1 MTRTALAAAGRRG
14 GGTDPAADG
23 RAARADEPDAADG
36 RAGADGRADWQ
47 VDVEGF
53 WCTARPAPGELPDE
67 GWKLHVSAASTVG
80 GAVLAAVTEVLA
92 EDPCAF
98 RFATGPAQ
106 LHELNSRHSDQ
117 GSAGK
122 FITVYPVGEPQF
134 RRLAAALHRATDG
147 LPGPAVL
154 SDRPYRPGSLVH
166 YRYGAIAARA
176 ELGNDGGYRSM
187 LRGPD
192 GERVEDVR
200 GASYRIPPWA
210 RDPLAADGPRAFD
223 GPRPSPDPAPLGPP
237 GSGPTGSGP
246 TASGPPASGP
256 NAPGPTAPTPAGAR
270 PTDGRGGGYEY
281 GPGYGYEPGYG
292 TPGSG
297 YRPGIGRPAPRR
309 RGSGGVLLAG
319 RYVVTGAIRQGAKGG
334 VFLGRDT
341 DGGAEVVVKQARA
354 HIEMDPAGTDARAAL
369 RHEAALLARLE
380 GQGLAPSPVELVE
393 QDDSLFLVQERIAGQ
408 PLGSWVAARLRRD
421 GSPDVDWTDAGPM
434 AHTLLDLVERVHEQ
448 GLVLRDLSPD
458 HVLVQPDGSLRLVDL
473 ELATEAGS
481 RTGPAGAPGYRAP
494 EQGPGRLALVDTA
507 AALPV
512 RRRGGGF
519 AGLTAGRGGDGTA
532 EPETDLY
539 ALGGLFFLLATGH
552 DPLLPEDL
560 PHARPVTER
569 LGRWLALAARCGTTA
584 RRLAPAVLG
593 LRAEDPR
600 HRWHPALVRES
611 LAADGAA
618 TGPAGHPGTPAPD
631 RPAPDARRAE
641 PTPSPA
647 HERLDGRSRS
657 GTDDG
662 AFWHTEPASSPD
674 HPEPAPAPADRTV
687 HPVHNAHPVQSFRPA
702 HPVHRDHRHDDTAV
716 LDRVLHDGLRHI
728 AATATPA
735 RRDRLWPVVPAGERS
750 DPCNVQYGAAG
761 VLALLARAAATAGLP
776 EDVRATTRA
785 TARTAA
791 DWIERRCAAEP
802 VVLPGLHFGRSGAAW
817 ALLDAARALGDRALA
832 RRAADLAARIA
843 VEWPNPDVCHGAA
856 GAGFLQL
863 RCAAEHLP
871 GSAADGA
878 AAFLARA
885 SRCGHGLLA
894 AARRSPHGAVWPVPR
909 DFDSALAGTT
919 ELGFAHGV
927 AGVGAFLLAA
937 AGATGDGALLA
948 GAVEAG
954 RTLAATVRPDPPTA
968 PGPAGDGT
976 FPAARW
982 PRSADDPPHVRL
994 AHWCN
999 GSSGAGTFLLRL
1011 WRATGDADAHR
1022 LALAAGRAVTA
1033 GRWHSGVCACHG
1045 LAGDGEFLLD
1055 LAEATGDPGFRAAA
1069 VEAGLLIA
1077 ARPALRDGLLVLP
1090 DETGTG
1096 CAPAYGT
1103 GTAGALAFLLRL
1115 RHGGPRLWV
1124 DPVPV
1129 GAPPDTS
1136 PRTSSDTPPSTS
1148 PGTSLSTS
1156 LGPASDAPP
1165 TAAGTAGA
1173 GEADSWT

>member
-1 MTRTALAAAGRRG
+1 MRADTSLRTAGGTDPAGDGPADDGPDPDGRWPGMTRTALAAGSRQ
-14 GGTDPAADG
+14 DG
-23 RAARADEPDAADG
+23 RDG
-36 RAGADGRADWQ
+36 QGGRDRQDGQGGQDGQDGWR

-53 WCTARPAPGELPDE
+53 WSTARPAPGELPDE

-106 LHELNSRHSDQ
+106 LHELNSRHSEQ

-200 GASYRIPPWA
+200 GAAYRIPPWA
-210 RDPLAADGPRAFD
+210 RDPLAADGQRTSD
-223 GPRPSPDPAPLGPP
+223 GPRASPGPTPLGPTP
-237 GSGPTGSGP
+237 
-246 TASGPPASGP
+246 
-256 NAPGPTAPTPAGAR
+256 PGPTPPGAPGAAGS
-270 PTDGRGGGYEY
+270 P
-281 GPGYGYEPGYG
+281 GP
-292 TPGSG
+292 G
-297 YRPGIGRPAPRR
+297 YRPGVGRPAPRR

-319 RYVVTGAIRQGAKGG
+319 RYVVTGAIRHGAKGG

-380 GQGLAPSPVELVE
+380 GLGLAPRPVELVE

-421 GSPDVDWTDAGPM
+421 GSPDVDWAEAGPM
-434 AHTLLDLVERVHEQ
+434 AHILLDLVERVHEQ
-448 GLVLRDLSPD
+448 GLVLRDLSPG

-473 ELATEAGS
+473 ELAAEAGS
-481 RTGPAGAPGYRAP
+481 RAGSAGLPGYRAP
-494 EQGPGRLALVDTA
+494 EQGPGRLALVTA
-507 AALPV
+507 AGAPAAPL
-512 RRRGGGF
+512 RGGGF
-519 AGLTAGRGGDGTA
+519 AGLTAGRGGDGTRTA
-532 EPETDLY
+532 EPEADLY

-560 PHARPVTER
+560 PHARPVTDR

-611 LAADGAA
+611 LADQGHTPFRADRPSG
-618 TGPAGHPGTPAPD
+618 PD
-631 RPAPDARRAE
+631 RPAPLRE
-641 PTPSPA
+641 P
-647 HERLDGRSRS
+647 ERLDGPGPTGAGDR
-657 GTDDG
+657 TDRTDPG
-662 AFWHTEPASSPD
+662 GGFWHTEPAAVPD
-674 HPEPAPAPADRTV
+674 RPGPGPAAATRTDGRSRGRTPG
-687 HPVHNAHPVQSFRPA
+687 HS
-702 HPVHRDHRHDDTAV
+702 DTAV

-728 AATATPA
+728 AATATPS
-735 RRDRLWPVVPAGERS
+735 RRDRLWPVVPAGERA
-750 DPCNVQYGAAG
+750 DPCNVQHGAAG
-761 VLALLARAAATAGLP
+761 VLAVLARAAATAGLP
-776 EDVRATTRA
+776 EDVRATARA

-817 ALLDAARALGDRALA
+817 ALLDAARALEDRALA
-832 RRAADLAARIA
+832 GRAAELAARIA

-863 RCAAEHLP
+863 RCAADNLAGP
-871 GSAADGA
+871 SGGTAGA
-878 AAFLARA
+878 AEFLARA

-894 AARRSPHGAVWPVPR
+894 AARQAPYGAVWPVPQ
-909 DFDSALAGTT
+909 DFDSALAGITH
-919 ELGFAHGV
+919 LGFAHGV
-927 AGVGAFLLAA
+927 AGVGTFLLAA

-948 GAVEAG
+948 GAVGAG
-954 RTLAATVRPDPPTA
+954 RTLAATARLDPPAA
-968 PGPAGDGT
+968 PGPAADGAS
-976 FPAARW
+976 PAAWW
-982 PRSADDPPHVRL
+982 PRSADDPAHVRL
-994 AHWCN
+994 THWCN

-1069 VEAGLLIA
+1069 VESGLLIA
-1077 ARPALRDGLLVLP
+1077 ARAALRDGLLALP

-1124 DPVPV
+1124 DPVPFDTPLGTPFDTPSAASL
-1129 GAPPDTS
+1129 GAPPDTPS
-1136 PRTSSDTPPSTS
+1136 GTPSGRT
-1148 PGTSLSTS
+1148 
-1156 LGPASDAPP
+1156 GPDPA
-1165 TAAGTAGA
+1165 
-1173 GEADSWT
+1173 

>member
-1 MTRTALAAAGRRG
+1 MTRTALAAGS
-14 GGTDPAADG
+14 PPADG
-23 RAARADEPDAADG
+23 PDG
-36 RAGADGRADWQ
+36 RTDGRHGGDGRDGQDRPDRRVRWR

-53 WCTARPAPGELPDE
+53 WCTARPTPGDLPDE

-106 LHELNSRHSDQ
+106 LHELNSRHIEQ

-122 FITVYPVGEPQF
+122 FITVYPVGEAQF

-166 YRYGAIAARA
+166 YRYGAIAAPA

-200 GASYRIPPWA
+200 GASYRIPSWV
-210 RDPLAADGPRAFD
+210 RDPLAADGQRTFD
-223 GPRPSPDPAPLGPP
+223 GPRVSPGPAPLGPTPP
-237 GSGPTGSGP
+237 G
-246 TASGPPASGP
+246 
-256 NAPGPTAPTPAGAR
+256 APGP
-270 PTDGRGGGYEY
+270 GGSP
-281 GPGYGYEPGYG
+281 GPGH
-292 TPGSG
+292 
-297 YRPGIGRPAPRR
+297 RPGVGRPAPRR

-319 RYVVTGAIRQGAKGG
+319 RYVVTGAIRHGAKGG

-369 RHEAALLARLE
+369 RHESALLARLE
-380 GQGLAPSPVELVE
+380 GLGLAPRPVELVE

-408 PLGSWVAARLRRD
+408 PLGSWVAAGLRRD
-421 GSPDVDWTDAGPM
+421 GSPGVDWAQAGPM
-434 AHTLLDLVERVHEQ
+434 AHILLDLVERVHEQ
-448 GLVLRDLSPD
+448 GLVLRDLSPG

-473 ELATEAGS
+473 ELAAEAGS
-481 RTGPAGAPGYRAP
+481 RAGSAGVPGYRAP
-494 EQGPGRLALVDTA
+494 EQSPGRLALVAEGPPATA
-507 AALPV
+507 
-512 RRRGGGF
+512 RRGGGF
-519 AGLTAGRGGDGTA
+519 AGLTAGRGGDGTRTA
-532 EPETDLY
+532 EPEADLY

-560 PHARPVTER
+560 PHARPVTDR

-611 LAADGAA
+611 LAADGR
-618 TGPAGHPGTPAPD
+618 TPVRADRPSAPD
-631 RPAPDARRAE
+631 RPAPVPRPERPDR
-641 PTPSPA
+641 PGPSGA
-647 HERLDGRSRS
+647 DGGPGR
-657 GTDDG
+657 TAAD
-662 AFWHTEPASSPD
+662 AFWHTEPAAA
-674 HPEPAPAPADRTV
+674 PEQPGPGPAAATRDRGRT
-687 HPVHNAHPVQSFRPA
+687 ATA
-702 HPVHRDHRHDDTAV
+702 TAGRDRSRGDTAV

-728 AATATPA
+728 AATATPS
-735 RRDRLWPVVPAGERS
+735 RRDRLWPVVPAGERA
-750 DPCNVQYGAAG
+750 DPCNVQHGAAG
-761 VLALLARAAATAGLP
+761 VLAVLARAAATAGLP
-776 EDVRATTRA
+776 EDVRSGART

-817 ALLDAARALGDRALA
+817 ALLDAARALDDRALA
-832 RRAADLAARIA
+832 RRAAELAARIA

-863 RCAAEHLP
+863 RCAAEDLAGP
-871 GSAADGA
+871 PAEDGADGA
-878 AAFLARA
+878 AAAGSAEFLARA

-894 AARRSPHGAVWPVPR
+894 AARRAPYGAVWPVPQ
-909 DFDSALAGTT
+909 DFDSALAGITH
-919 ELGFAHGV
+919 LGFAHGV

-937 AGATGDGALLA
+937 AGATGDAALLA

-954 RTLAATVRPDPPTA
+954 RTLASTARPDPPAA
-968 PGPAGDGT
+968 PGRGGNGAA
-976 FPAARW
+976 PAARW
-982 PRSADDPPHVRL
+982 PRSADDPAHVRL
-994 AHWCN
+994 THWCN

-1033 GRWHSGVCACHG
+1033 ERWHSGVCACHG

-1055 LAEATGDPGFRAAA
+1055 LAEATGDPGFRSAA
-1069 VEAGLLIA
+1069 VESGLLIA
-1077 ARPALRDGLLVLP
+1077 ARAALRDGLLALP

-1124 DPVPV
+1124 DPLPFDAPSLALP
-1129 GAPPDTS
+1129 GAPSVGLP
-1136 PRTSSDTPPSTS
+1136 
-1148 PGTSLSTS
+1148 
-1156 LGPASDAPP
+1156 DAPP
-1165 TAAGTAGA
+1165 GPPSGRTGSDPAGRV
-1173 GEADSWT
+1173 DPWT

>member
-1 MTRTALAAAGRRG
+1 MTRTALAAGV
-14 GGTDPAADG
+14 PPVDG
-23 RAARADEPDAADG
+23 REGRDG
-36 RAGADGRADWQ
+36 QDGQDGQDRRVGWR

-53 WCTARPAPGELPDE
+53 WSTARPTPGELPDE

-80 GAVLAAVTEVLA
+80 GAVLAAVAEVLA

-106 LHELNSRHSDQ
+106 LHELNSRHSEQ

-210 RDPLAADGPRAFD
+210 RDPLAAEGQQAFD
-223 GPRPSPDPAPLGPP
+223 GPRAAPAPLGP
-237 GSGPTGSGP
+237 T
-246 TASGPPASGP
+246 PP
-256 NAPGPTAPTPAGAR
+256 
-270 PTDGRGGGYEY
+270 
-281 GPGYGYEPGYG
+281 G
-292 TPGSG
+292 TPGAAGSPGPG
-297 YRPGIGRPAPRR
+297 YRPGVGRPAPRR

-319 RYVVTGAIRQGAKGG
+319 RYVVTGAIRHGAKGG

-369 RHEAALLARLE
+369 RHEAALLTRLE
-380 GQGLAPSPVELVE
+380 GLGLAPRPVELVE

-421 GSPDVDWTDAGPM
+421 GSPDVDWAEAGPM
-434 AHTLLDLVERVHEQ
+434 AHILLDLVERVHEQ
-448 GLVLRDLSPD
+448 GLVLRDLSPG

-473 ELATEAGS
+473 ELAAEAGS
-481 RTGPAGAPGYRAP
+481 SAGPAGVPGYRAP
-494 EQGPGRLALVDTA
+494 EQGPGRLALVTA
-507 AALPV
+507 AGAPAAV
-512 RRRGGGF
+512 RRGGGF
-519 AGLTAGRGGDGTA
+519 AGLTAGRGGDGTRTA
-532 EPETDLY
+532 EPEADLF

-560 PHARPVTER
+560 PHARPVADR

-611 LAADGAA
+611 LAADGHAPFRA
-618 TGPAGHPGTPAPD
+618 DRPSGPD
-631 RPAPDARRAE
+631 RPAPVRDPEQLDGPGPAGADSDTDRAE
-641 PTPSPA
+641 P
-647 HERLDGRSRS
+647 G
-657 GTDDG
+657 G
-662 AFWHTEPASSPD
+662 AFWHTEPATTPD
-674 HPEPAPAPADRTV
+674 RPGPTPAAATRVDGRS
-687 HPVHNAHPVQSFRPA
+687 HGHGGS
-702 HPVHRDHRHDDTAV
+702 DTAV

-728 AATATPA
+728 AATAAPS
-735 RRDRLWPVVPAGERS
+735 RRDRLWPVVQAGERA
-750 DPCNVQYGAAG
+750 DPCNVQHGAAG
-761 VLALLARAAATAGLP
+761 VLAVLARAAATTGLP
-776 EDVRATTRA
+776 EDVRATARA

-817 ALLDAARALGDRALA
+817 ALLDAARALDDRALA
-832 RRAADLAARIA
+832 RRAAELAERIA

-863 RCAAEHLP
+863 RCAAEDLP
-871 GSAADGA
+871 GSPDADGA
-878 AAFLARA
+878 AGAAEFLARA

-894 AARRSPHGAVWPVPR
+894 AARQAPYGAVWPVPQ
-909 DFDSALAGTT
+909 DFDSALAGITH
-919 ELGFAHGV
+919 LGFAHGV

-937 AGATGDGALLA
+937 ARATGDAALLA

-954 RTLAATVRPDPPTA
+954 RTLAATARLDPPAA
-968 PGPAGDGT
+968 PGPADDGAS
-976 FPAARW
+976 PAARW
-982 PRSADDPPHVRL
+982 PRSAEDPAHVRL
-994 AHWCN
+994 THWCN

-1055 LAEATGDPGFRAAA
+1055 LAEATGDPGFRSAA
-1069 VEAGLLIA
+1069 VESGLLIA
-1077 ARPALRDGLLVLP
+1077 ARAALRDGLLVLP

-1124 DPVPV
+1124 DP
-1129 GAPPDTS
+1129 APF
-1136 PRTSSDTPPSTS
+1136 DTPSDRPFDPPLGTPSGRT
-1148 PGTSLSTS
+1148 
-1156 LGPASDAPP
+1156 GPDP
-1165 TAAGTAGA
+1165 AGQV
-1173 GEADSWT
+1173 DSWT

>member
-1 MTRTALAAAGRRG
+1 MTRTALAAGGPPVDGPDGPGGQDGQDGQDDEEGDGQDARRHRRTG
-14 GGTDPAADG
+14 W
-23 RAARADEPDAADG
+23 R
-36 RAGADGRADWQ
+36 

-53 WCTARPAPGELPDE
+53 WSTARPTPGELPDE

-106 LHELNSRHSDQ
+106 LHELNSRHSEQ

-200 GASYRIPPWA
+200 GAAYRIPPWT
-210 RDPLAADGPRAFD
+210 RDPLAADGQRAFD
-223 GPRPSPDPAPLGPP
+223 GPRAASGPAPLGPTPP
-237 GSGPTGSGP
+237 G
-246 TASGPPASGP
+246 AAGPPGP
-256 NAPGPTAPTPAGAR
+256 
-270 PTDGRGGGYEY
+270 
-281 GPGYGYEPGYG
+281 
-292 TPGSG
+292 G

-319 RYVVTGAIRQGAKGG
+319 RYVVTGAIRHGAKGG

-380 GQGLAPSPVELVE
+380 GLGLAPGPVELVE

-421 GSPDVDWTDAGPM
+421 GSPDVDWAEAGPM
-434 AHTLLDLVERVHEQ
+434 AHVLLDLVERVHEQ
-448 GLVLRDLSPD
+448 GLVLRDLSPG

-473 ELATEAGS
+473 ELAAEAGS
-481 RTGPAGAPGYRAP
+481 PAGPAGVPGYRAP
-494 EQGPGRLALVDTA
+494 EQGPGRLALVTA
-507 AALPV
+507 AGAPPAP
-512 RRRGGGF
+512 RRGGGF
-519 AGLTAGRGGDGTA
+519 AGLTAGRGGDGTRTA
-532 EPETDLY
+532 EPEADLY

-560 PHARPVTER
+560 PHARPVTDR

-600 HRWHPALVRES
+600 RRWHPALVREF
-611 LAADGAA
+611 LATDGH
-618 TGPAGHPGTPAPD
+618 TPFRVEHPSGPD
-631 RPAPDARRAE
+631 RPAPLRE
-641 PTPSPA
+641 PEHP
-647 HERLDGRSRS
+647 DGPEHPDRPGRPDEPGPS
-657 GTDDG
+657 GTGQSGTGGRTDRG
-662 AFWHTEPASSPD
+662 GEFWHTEPAATPD
-674 HPEPAPAPADRTV
+674 RPGPAPATATRGDGHSRTRSR
-687 HPVHNAHPVQSFRPA
+687 AHS
-702 HPVHRDHRHDDTAV
+702 DTSV

-728 AATATPA
+728 AATATPS
-735 RRDRLWPVVPAGERS
+735 RRDRLWPVVPAGERA
-750 DPCNVQYGAAG
+750 DPCNVQHGAAG
-761 VLALLARAAATAGLP
+761 VLAVLARAAATAGLP
-776 EDVRATTRA
+776 DDVRATARA

-791 DWIERRCAAEP
+791 DWVERRCAAEP

-817 ALLDAARALGDRALA
+817 ALLDAARALEDRALG
-832 RRAADLAARIA
+832 RRAAELAARIA

-863 RCAAEHLP
+863 RCAADEFA
-871 GSAADGA
+871 GSPAADGTAGA
-878 AAFLARA
+878 AEFLARA

-894 AARRSPHGAVWPVPR
+894 AAGQSPHGPVWPVPQ
-909 DFDSALAGTT
+909 DFDSALAGITH
-919 ELGFAHGV
+919 LGFAHGV
-927 AGVGAFLLAA
+927 AGVGTFLLAA
-937 AGATGDGALLA
+937 AGATGDSALLA
-948 GAVEAG
+948 GAVGAG
-954 RTLAATVRPDPPTA
+954 RTLAATARLDPSAA
-968 PGPAGDGT
+968 PGPGGDGAW
-976 FPAARW
+976 PAARW
-982 PRSADDPPHVRL
+982 PRSADDPAHVRL
-994 AHWCN
+994 THWCN

-1011 WRATGDADAHR
+1011 WLATGDADAHR

-1069 VEAGLLIA
+1069 VESGLLIA
-1077 ARPALRDGLLVLP
+1077 ARAALRDGLLALP

-1124 DPVPV
+1124 DPVP
-1129 GAPPDTS
+1129 GG
-1136 PRTSSDTPPSTS
+1136 TPPGTP
-1148 PGTSLSTS
+1148 PGTPS
-1156 LGPASDAPP
+1156 GPTGPGTPSDP
-1165 TAAGTAGA
+1165 AGQVDA
-1173 GEADSWT
+1173 WT

>member
-1 MTRTALAAAGRRG
+1 MRADTSLRTA
-14 GGTDPAADG
+14 GGTDPTGDGSAGDGPDRDG
-23 RAARADEPDAADG
+23 RWPGMTRAALAAGSRPVDGPDG
-36 RAGADGRADWQ
+36 RTDGQHGRSGRDGRDGRDRPDRRVRWQ

-53 WCTARPAPGELPDE
+53 WCTARPTPGELPDE

-106 LHELNSRHSDQ
+106 LHELNSRHSEQ

-200 GASYRIPPWA
+200 GAAYRIPPWA
-210 RDPLAADGPRAFD
+210 RDPLAADGPRTFD
-223 GPRPSPDPAPLGPP
+223 GPRASPGPAPLGPTPP
-237 GSGPTGSGP
+237 G
-246 TASGPPASGP
+246 
-256 NAPGPTAPTPAGAR
+256 APGPAASP
-270 PTDGRGGGYEY
+270 
-281 GPGYGYEPGYG
+281 GP
-292 TPGSG
+292 G
-297 YRPGIGRPAPRR
+297 YRPGVGRPAPRR

-319 RYVVTGAIRQGAKGG
+319 RYVVTGAIRHGAKGG

-380 GQGLAPSPVELVE
+380 GLGLAPRPVELVE

-421 GSPDVDWTDAGPM
+421 GSPDVDWAEAGPM
-434 AHTLLDLVERVHEQ
+434 AHILLDLVERVHEQ
-448 GLVLRDLSPD
+448 GLVLRDLSPG

-473 ELATEAGS
+473 ELAAEAGS
-481 RTGPAGAPGYRAP
+481 PAGAAGVPGYRAP
-494 EQGPGRLALVDTA
+494 EQAPGRLALVTGAAPA
-507 AALPV
+507 AA
-512 RRRGGGF
+512 RRGGGF
-519 AGLTAGRGGDGTA
+519 AGLTAGRRGDGTRTA
-532 EPETDLY
+532 EPEADLY

-560 PHARPVTER
+560 PHARPVTDR

-611 LAADGAA
+611 LATDGR
-618 TGPAGHPGTPAPD
+618 TPARADRPSGPD
-631 RPAPDARRAE
+631 RPAPARE
-641 PTPSPA
+641 P
-647 HERLDGRSRS
+647 ERLDGPGPTGADG
-657 GTDDG
+657 GTDRTDSD
-662 AFWHTEPASSPD
+662 AFWHTEPAATPERPGPGPAASTRVHGRTAGPD
-674 HPEPAPAPADRTV
+674 RSRDRG
-687 HPVHNAHPVQSFRPA
+687 
-702 HPVHRDHRHDDTAV
+702 DTAV

-728 AATATPA
+728 AATATPS
-735 RRDRLWPVVPAGERS
+735 RRDRLWPVVPAGERA
-750 DPCNVQYGAAG
+750 DPCNVQHGAAG
-761 VLALLARAAATAGLP
+761 VLAVLARAAVTAGLP
-776 EDVRATTRA
+776 EDVRTGART

-817 ALLDAARALGDRALA
+817 ALLDAARALDDRALA
-832 RRAADLAARIA
+832 RRAAELAARIA

-863 RCAAEHLP
+863 RCAAEELA
-871 GSAADGA
+871 GSPADDGAGGA
-878 AAFLARA
+878 AAGSAEFLARA
-885 SRCGHGLLA
+885 SRCGHGLLT
-894 AARRSPHGAVWPVPR
+894 AARQAPYGAVWPVPQ
-909 DFDSALAGTT
+909 DFDSALAGITH
-919 ELGFAHGV
+919 LGFAHGV

-937 AGATGDGALLA
+937 AGATGDAALLA
-948 GAVEAG
+948 GAVQAG
-954 RTLAATVRPDPPTA
+954 RTLAATARLDPSAA
-968 PGPAGDGT
+968 PGRAGDGAA
-976 FPAARW
+976 PAARW
-982 PRSADDPPHVRL
+982 PRSADDPAHVRL
-994 AHWCN
+994 THWCN

-1055 LAEATGDPGFRAAA
+1055 LAEATGDPGFRSAA
-1069 VEAGLLIA
+1069 VESGLLIA
-1077 ARPALRDGLLVLP
+1077 ARAALRDGLLALP

-1124 DPVPV
+1124 DPVPFDTPFDPPL
-1129 GAPPDTS
+1129 GAPSGRTGPD
-1136 PRTSSDTPPSTS
+1136 
-1148 PGTSLSTS
+1148 
-1156 LGPASDAPP
+1156 PAGRVDP
-1165 TAAGTAGA
+1165 
-1173 GEADSWT
+1173 WT

>member
-1 MTRTALAAAGRRG
+1 MEADTSLRTAGGTG
-14 GGTDPAADG
+14 GGTGWADHGPDPAGRWPEMTRAALAAADG
-23 RAARADEPDAADG
+23 RADG
-36 RAGADGRADWQ
+36 RVTDWR
-47 VDVEGF
+47 VTVEGF
-53 WCTARPAPGELPDE
+53 WCTAGPAAGELPDE
-67 GWKLHVSAASTVG
+67 GWKLHVSAASAVG

-98 RFATGPAQ
+98 RFAAGPAQ
-106 LHELNSRHSDQ
+106 LHELNSCHGDR

-122 FITVYPVGEPQF
+122 FITVYPAGEPQF

-147 LPGPAVL
+147 LPGPVVL

-200 GASYRIPPWA
+200 GEAYRCPPWA
-210 RDPLAADGPRAFD
+210 RDPLGVDGPRAFD
-223 GPRPSPDPAPLGPP
+223 GPQAVAGPAGPAPADPVG
-237 GSGPTGSGP
+237 G
-246 TASGPPASGP
+246 
-256 NAPGPTAPTPAGAR
+256 APMAV
-270 PTDGRGGGYEY
+270 RGW
-281 GPGYGYEPGYG
+281 P
-292 TPGSG
+292 G

-319 RYVVTGAIRQGAKGG
+319 RYVVTAAIRHGIEGG

-354 HIEMDPAGTDARAAL
+354 HIEVDRDGTDARATL

-380 GQGLAPSPVELVE
+380 GLGLAPRPVELVE

-408 PLGSWVAARLRRD
+408 PLGDWVAARLRRD
-421 GSPDVDWTDAGPM
+421 GSPGVDWAEAEPM
-434 AHTLLDLVERVHEQ
+434 AHALLDLVERVHEQ
-448 GLVLRDLSPD
+448 GLVLRGLSPG

-473 ELATEAGS
+473 APAAEAGS
-481 RTGPAGAPGYRAP
+481 RAVAGGTPGYRAP
-494 EQGPGRLALVDTA
+494 EQGPGRLALVA
-507 AALPV
+507 AAGAPAPE
-512 RRRGGGF
+512 RRIGGF
-519 AGLTAGRGGDGTA
+519 ARLTAGRGGDGTRTA
-532 EPETDLY
+532 EPEADLY
-539 ALGGLFFLLATGH
+539 ALGGLLFLLATGH

-560 PHARPVTER
+560 PHARPVTDR

-584 RRLAPAVLG
+584 HRLAPAVLG
-593 LRAEDPR
+593 LRAEKPHR
-600 HRWHPALVRES
+600 RWHPARVREA
-611 LAADGAA
+611 LAPDGPGSADHGGAFRHP
-618 TGPAGHPGTPAPD
+618 GPAPAEDRPTEDRPVPD
-631 RPAPDARRAE
+631 RPPPR
-641 PTPSPA
+641 
-647 HERLDGRSRS
+647 
-657 GTDDG
+657 
-662 AFWHTEPASSPD
+662 
-674 HPEPAPAPADRTV
+674 
-687 HPVHNAHPVQSFRPA
+687 RPA
-702 HPVHRDHRHDDTAV
+702 QGPTDGPGLVHSDGDGGTAV

-728 AATATPA
+728 AATATPL
-735 RRDRLWPVVPAGERS
+735 RPDRLWPVVPAGERS
-750 DPCNVQYGAAG
+750 DPCNVQHGAAG
-761 VLALLARAAATAGLP
+761 VLALLARAAATPGLP
-776 EDVRATTRA
+776 EDVRTLAGT

-791 DWIERRCAAEP
+791 GWIERRCAAEP

-817 ALLDAARALGDRALA
+817 ALLDAARALGDHALA
-832 RRAADLAARIA
+832 GRAAELAGRIA
-843 VEWPNPDVCHGAA
+843 VEWPNPDVCHGAT

-863 RCAAEHLP
+863 RCAAE
-871 GSAADGA
+871 GVSGGGA
-878 AAFLARA
+878 GPAEFLARA

-894 AARRSPHGAVWPVPR
+894 SARQTPYGVVWPVPQ
-909 DFDSALAGTT
+909 DFDSALAGITH
-919 ELGFAHGV
+919 LGFAHGV

-937 AGATGDGALLA
+937 AGATGDGVLLD
-948 GAVEAG
+948 GARAAG
-954 RTLAATVRPDPPTA
+954 RTLTATARLDPP
-968 PGPAGDGT
+968 GPEGPTTRLDPPNSAGPVGAEDV
-976 FPAARW
+976 PAAWW
-982 PRSADDPPHVRL
+982 PRSADDPAHVRL

-1069 VEAGLLIA
+1069 VESGLLIA
-1077 ARPALRDGLLVLP
+1077 ARSALRDGLLVLP

-1124 DPVPV
+1124 DP
-1129 GAPPDTS
+1129 
-1136 PRTSSDTPPSTS
+1136 TPFDAAERSS
-1148 PGTSLSTS
+1148 PGTDRVPGPRPG
-1156 LGPASDAPP
+1156 LGGVVAP
-1165 TAAGTAGA
+1165 
-1173 GEADSWT
+1173 